1 MPWAE
6 LEAAFAAQ
14 FVDTLAESQRVGG
27 GEPLLRERVAALSAG
42 ERRVTSYRARRRP
55 SLIAEVVD
63 QRLTAPREPDEQ
75 GDPDVKLNSAS

>member
-14 FVDTLAESQRVGG
+14 FVDSLAESQRVGG

-42 ERRVTSYRARRRP
+42 ERRVLRTALDAVP
-55 SLIAEVVD
+55 S
-63 QRLTAPREPDEQ
+63 
-75 GDPDVKLNSAS
+75 